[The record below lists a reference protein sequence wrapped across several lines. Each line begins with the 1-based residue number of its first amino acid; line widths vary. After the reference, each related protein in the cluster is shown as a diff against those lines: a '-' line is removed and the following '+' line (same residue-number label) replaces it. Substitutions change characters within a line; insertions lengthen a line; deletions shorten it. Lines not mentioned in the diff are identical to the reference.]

1 MTALRD
7 ALRDTRRGEN
17 PARYLR
23 VAALGIAS
31 VVPFVVALLHTASSS
46 AWRDDL
52 PILRGLSGMAAGRQ
66 GFVWPL
72 VTQASQLLPLGSL
85 HFRAALS
92 AAIILGACG
101 LAIFLVTSEI
111 LESGQEA
118 PRLNDALSTIAA
130 LMATLGF
137 TGQMEGTVGGGGA
150 AALLLAL
157 LVVFLRPA
165 ESLSSPGRALL
176 AGLLWGAL
184 FAESATTGVAL
195 LAAVTISLFVTSAKP
210 SRATLSWAL
219 AGATA
224 TFLILIAPLYVRSL
238 SPARYLDVGRIVSV
252 GTAPFES
259 SARPLGGIGL
269 LRREVGALA
278 LVLAAGGGV
287 AGLGRSRL
295 RGLALPLVLMVAL
308 DALASLREGRWI
320 SAEQLVVLHFFALAS
335 LSIGVAIGV
344 QTIAGG
350 MIELSLP
357 MAKGAAV
364 FLVMTDLT
372 LAAAAAEDA
381 DFRVDR
387 RALRGAEA
395 FTDEAFERL
404 PPGAA
409 VLVRSSPLALRL
421 WSARMIFGM
430 RPDVIV
436 VPLPILGE
444 SRLTMGL
451 LQREPALQQTLR
463 DVSLDG
469 RPGEEALT
477 ILADARPV
485 LTELD
490 PGWDRRVVSH
500 LVADHFWLRF
510 APEPLGPSDR
520 RAAFADLRARFDRV
534 WKTSLG
540 AESWDTEPRPDPATS
555 VALQSRLADAATEAA
570 MLGDREEAIALL
582 RRLGEVTNGDR
593 FVTEL
598 TQRLAAS
605 KTGAIDVRGLLH

>member
-1 MTALRD
+1 MTASHD
-7 ALRDTRRGEN
+7 APRDTRRGEN
-17 PARYLR
+17 PARWLQIS
-23 VAALGIAS
+23 AIGTAS
-31 VVPFVVALLHTASSS
+31 VVPFIVALVHAGSSS

-52 PILRGLSGMAAGRQ
+52 PILRGLSGMGAGRQ
-66 GFVWPL
+66 GFLWPIL
-72 VTQASQLLPLGSL
+72 VQASHLLPLGNL
-85 HFRAALS
+85 HFRAALL
-92 AAIILGACG
+92 AAGVLGACG

-111 LESGQEA
+111 LDTNQSA
-118 PRLNDALSTIAA
+118 PRLNAALSAIAA
-130 LMATLGF
+130 LMATLGS
-137 TGQMEGTVGGGGA
+137 TGQLEGTVGGGA
-150 AALLLAL
+150 VAALLLAL
-157 LVVFLRPA
+157 LVVCLRPA
-165 ESLSSPGRALL
+165 ESVSYPGRALGV
-176 AGLLWGAL
+176 GLLMGAIL
-184 FAESATTGVAL
+184 AESAPLGAAL
-195 LAAVTISLFVTSAKP
+195 LVAIAVSLFVTRAKP
-210 SRATLSWAL
+210 SIATLSWAVG
-219 AGATA
+219 GAIA
-224 TFLILIAPLYVRSL
+224 TLLMLGAPLYVRSV
-238 SPARYLDVGRIVSV
+238 SSAPYLDVGRAIYSV
-252 GTAPFES
+252 TASVE
-259 SARPLGGIGL
+259 ARPLGGIGL
-269 LRREVGALA
+269 LRADVGVLALA
-278 LVLAAGGGV
+278 LAAIGGI

-295 RGLALPLVLMVAL
+295 RSLAAPLVLIVAV

-320 SAEQLVVLHFFALAS
+320 STEQLVPLHFLALAA

-350 MIELSLP
+350 MFALSLP
-357 MAKGAAV
+357 LAKGATI

-381 DFRVDR
+381 SFRVDR
-387 RALRGAEA
+387 SPTHGAEA

-409 VLVRSSPLALRL
+409 VLVRSSALALRL
-421 WSARMIFGM
+421 WSARLAFGM
-430 RPDVIV
+430 RPDVLI

-444 SRLTMGL
+444 SRMTVGL
-451 LQREPALQQTLR
+451 LRAEPALQQTLR

-485 LTELD
+485 LAEIE

-534 WKTSLG
+534 FKVSMSP
-540 AESWDTEPRPDPATS
+540 ERPDPATAM
-555 VALQSRLADAATEAA
+555 ALRSRLADAATEAA

-582 RRLGEVTNGDR
+582 ELLGKVTNGDR

-605 KTGAIDVRGLLH
+605 KAGSIDVRGLLH